1 LQIVHF
7 QIPNVVF
14 TQTYWFST
22 RMKKVGF
29 LQFILKYLALFA
41 IAFWFNSTCA
51 FAQSPNEETFR
62 KMLDDAEKCVKNYV
76 YGLNQIGKSESENA
90 FKQPDIE
97 NILRNYIENSNIK
110 IYNDIT
116 RVKDNTNPTFSAR
129 EYLEKITLW
138 YTKGVEFKYNLAKP
152 EDPCKQNDSDGEYYS
167 IRVSVAKELKGLY
180 DIDDAI
186 VQNTDSLDIFVK
198 FPIKQNRPFITVD
211 LPRIY
216 SITAYNSAYKCEQI
230 ADNKPIVLTEFE
242 EDIIRKRAET
252 FVNDYS
258 ITLNVIGN
266 PALNERYETTDY
278 FEFNNTPVYNDIFPT
293 ILKEEFTAN
302 DYLRY
307 IELWYQEGIVFE
319 YSEVKATSL
328 LTRPD
333 FVSVEVEVD
342 RTIKVPAK
350 NYRDRQR
357 ISVFVK
363 FPIDPK
369 SKKLELYPDNRQP
382 SVGLERATPRIYKIE
397 KKRVRANPKNYLAIG
412 FQVNAANYFGDL
424 NPMDKF
430 LSTELRFT
438 RPSFAFQVTKK
449 LSPYLY
455 LRGSLSLAWLYG
467 DDFTSAKSTDGLAKY
482 RYIRNAHF
490 RNRITELAVVG
501 IYDLKPNRGLYY
513 RRRFVTPYVFAG
525 IGLIY
530 HNPQAKTPAE
540 FGANWTDLQPLR
552 TEGQGKAGNPR
563 PYSRIQP
570 VIPFGFG
577 AKFRLTNRIDI
588 GWELG
593 IRLTFTDYLDD
604 VSGTYVNPWELDS
617 DLSRAVAN
625 RTLEPFAQYSG
636 GNRVEEVNRLLN
648 EFGGGGRLKITDPN
662 NPNNEYFTFNGYG
675 RRGDQRGNASS
686 KDYYVFTGFRLTYL
700 LKVGEPPSGKQKPK
714 FRLDFDN

>member
-1 LQIVHF
+1 
-7 QIPNVVF
+7 
-14 TQTYWFST
+14 
-22 RMKKVGF
+22 MKKNE
-29 LQFILKYLALFA
+29 FIQHIFKYLILFA
-41 IAFWFNSTCA
+41 LAFGLQPTKV
-51 FAQSPNEETFR
+51 FAQTNEETFR

-76 YGLNQIGKSESENA
+76 YGLNQIGKPESENP
-90 FKQPDIE
+90 FKLQDID
-97 NILRNYIENSNIK
+97 NCLKNYFENSNVRV
-110 IYNDIT
+110 YNDIT
-116 RVKDNTNPTFSAR
+116 RVKDNTNPNFSAR
-129 EYLEKITLW
+129 EYLEKVMNW

-152 EDPCKQNDSDGEYYS
+152 EDPCKQTDPNGDYYLV
-167 IRVSVAKELKGLY
+167 RVKVAKELKGQY
-180 DIDDAI
+180 DIDDG
-186 VQNTDSLDIFVK
+186 VLQNSDSLDIFIK
-198 FPIKQNRPFITVD
+198 FPIKQNRPYLVVD
-211 LPRIY
+211 LARIANIEAHDP
-216 SITAYNSAYKCEQI
+216 SYKCVEKK
-230 ADNKPIVLTEFE
+230 DNNAITIIEFE
-242 EDIIRKRAET
+242 EFILKKRAEA
-252 FVNDYS
+252 FVKDYS

-266 PALNERYETTDY
+266 PTLNERYETTDY
-278 FEFNNTPVYNDIFPT
+278 FEFINTPVYNDIFPT
-293 ILKEEFTAN
+293 ILKEEFTAD

-307 IELWYQEGIVFE
+307 IELWYQEGIVFD
-319 YSEVKATSL
+319 YSEVKATSI

-333 FVSVEVEVD
+333 HVSVEVEVN
-342 RTIKVPAK
+342 RTIRVPAK
-350 NYRDRQR
+350 NYRDRQV
-357 ISVFVK
+357 ISIFVK

-369 SKKLELYPDNRQP
+369 SKKLALYPDNRQP

-397 KKRVRANPKNYLAIG
+397 KKRVRTNPKNYLAVG
-412 FQVNAANYFGDL
+412 LQLNVANYFGDL
-424 NPMDKF
+424 NPMDRF

-438 RPSFAFQVTKK
+438 RPSFAFQITKK

-455 LRGSLSLAWLYG
+455 LRGSLSFAWLAG
-467 DDFTSAKSTDGLAKY
+467 DDFTSAKSNDGLAKY

-540 FGANWTDLQPLR
+540 FGANWVDLQPLR
-552 TEGQGKAGNPR
+552 TEGQGKEGNPR

-570 VIPFGFG
+570 VIPFGLG

-617 DLSRAVAN
+617 ELAQRMAN

-636 GNRVEEVNRLLN
+636 GNRTAEVDRLLR
-648 EFGGGGRLKITDPN
+648 EFGGGDPLSIRDPN
-662 NPNNEYFTFNGYG
+662 NPNNTYTTFNGYG

>member
-1 LQIVHF
+1 
-7 QIPNVVF
+7 
-14 TQTYWFST
+14 
-22 RMKKVGF
+22 MKKVGF
-29 LQFILKYLALFA
+29 SQPILKYVALFA
-41 IAFWFNSTCA
+41 IIFWFNSA
-51 FAQSPNEETFR
+51 HLFAQTNEETFR

-76 YGLNQIGKSESENA
+76 FGLNQIGKKDNE

-97 NILRNYIENSNIK
+97 NILKNYIENSNIRV
-110 IYNDIT
+110 YNDIT
-116 RVKDNTNPTFSAR
+116 RVKDNTNPNFSAR

-138 YTKGVEFKYNLAKP
+138 YTEGIEFKYSFSKP
-152 EDPCKQNDSDGEYYS
+152 EDPCKQIDPNGDFYS
-167 IRVSVAKELKGLY
+167 VRITAAKELKGSY
-180 DIDDAI
+180 AIDDALN
-186 VQNTDSLDIFVK
+186 QNLDSLDLFVK
-198 FPIKQNRPFITVD
+198 FPIKQTRPFIEVD
-211 LPRIY
+211 LARIY
-216 SITAYNSAYKCEQI
+216 YIERYNPTYKCVEKKDDI
-230 ADNKPIVLTEFE
+230 IYTPTEFE
-242 EDIIRKRAET
+242 EYILRERAEA
-252 FVNDYS
+252 FINDYA

-266 PALNERYETTDY
+266 PSLDERYETTDY
-278 FEFNNTPVYNDIFPT
+278 FEFNNTPVYNDIFPN

-307 IELWYQEGIVFE
+307 IELWYQEGIVFD

-333 FVSVEVEVD
+333 HVSVEVEVD
-342 RTIKVPAK
+342 RTIRVPAK
-350 NYRDRQR
+350 NFRDRQR
-357 ISVFVK
+357 ISIFVK
-363 FPIDPK
+363 FPIDSK

-412 FQVNAANYFGDL
+412 FQVNVANYFGDL

-449 LSPYLY
+449 ITPYLF
-455 LRGSLSLAWLYG
+455 LRGSLSLAWLTG
-467 DDFTSAKSTDGLAKY
+467 DDYTSAKPTDGLAKY

-490 RNRITELAVVG
+490 RNRITELSVVG

-513 RRRFVTPYVFAG
+513 RRKFVTPYVFAG

-552 TEGQGKAGNPR
+552 TEGQGREGNPR
-563 PYSRIQP
+563 QYSRIQP
-570 VIPFGFG
+570 VIPFGLG

-604 VSGTYVNPWELDS
+604 VSGTYVNPWELDN
-617 DLSRAVAN
+617 DLSRAMAN

-636 GNRVEEVNRLLN
+636 GNRTAEVTRLLT
-648 EFGGGGRLKITDPN
+648 EFGGGGPLSLKDPN
-662 NPNNEYFTFNGYG
+662 NPTNTYTTFNGYG